1 MILFAMNPK
10 YTASLLRRHW
20 ATLKTFAQTEQLILV
35 PRGADESHPVLRYAV
50 PIALGALGYLF
61 MNITG
66 YDPFLE
72 LLAGKLQALD
82 IAMY

>member
-10 YTASLLRRHW
+10 YTASLLRRLW
-20 ATLKTFAQTEQLILV
+20 ATFKTFVLTQQLTV
-35 PRGADESHPVLRYAV
+35 VRRGVDEKQPVVRYAV

-66 YDPFLE
+66 YDPFFE
-72 LLAGKLQALD
+72 MLAGKLQALD